1 MDAPTAIYQ
10 ISLIASFIAGMVA
23 LFAPCCISY
32 LLPSYLANV
41 FKERS
46 RVLFMTLIYSLG
58 IFAVMTPIVLGAK
71 FLSSFFFET
80 HNQTYYLGGVFL
92 ILVGGLSF
100 LGIKLPMPH
109 FSYTG
114 KQGKVD
120 VLSTFIL
127 GIFSGITSACC
138 APVLIGVVTLSS
150 LTPSLLQ
157 SLGVGAFYV
166 AGMVAP
172 LYIASLFIHKR
183 NILAQPIFRK
193 HITTLTIFRKEF
205 PILIS
210 NCIAAVVFI
219 ITGILIVVL
228 TLNGT
233 LSMSANQDQVRS
245 NINFVALEATEIT
258 NKIPGVNIFFLVIFI
273 TFIFW
278 MIRLLK
284 KEKNTCC
291 EKEDD
296 HIED

>member
-1 MDAPTAIYQ
+1 MNAPEAIYQ
-10 ISLIASFIAGMVA
+10 ISLVASFIAGMVA

-58 IFAVMTPIVLGAK
+58 IFIVMMPIVLGAK
-71 FLSSFFFET
+71 FLSSFFFAT

-92 ILVGGLSF
+92 ILVGILSF
-100 LGIKLPMPH
+100 FGIKLPMPH

-114 KQGKVD
+114 KQGKAD

-166 AGMVAP
+166 AGMVTP
-172 LYIASLFIHKR
+172 LYMASLFIHKR

-193 HITTLTIFRKEF
+193 HITTLTILRKEF
-205 PILIS
+205 PILFS
-210 NCIAAVVFI
+210 NCIAAAVFI
-219 ITGILIVVL
+219 ITGVLIVVFTL
-228 TLNGT
+228 TGA
-233 LSMSANQDQVRS
+233 LSMSANQDQARS
-245 NINFVALEATEIT
+245 RINLVALKATEIT
-258 NKIPGVNIFFLVIFI
+258 SQIPGMNILFLAIFAM
-273 TFIFW
+273 FMFW
-278 MIRLLK
+278 MMRLLR

-291 EKEDD
+291 EKGKPKV
-296 HIED
+296 

>member
-10 ISLIASFIAGMVA
+10 ISLVASFIAGMVA

-58 IFAVMTPIVLGAK
+58 IFVVMMPVVLGAK
-71 FLSSFFFET
+71 FLSSFFFAT

-92 ILVGGLSF
+92 ILVGILSF

-109 FSYTG
+109 FSYDG
-114 KQGKVD
+114 KQGRAD

-193 HITTLTIFRKEF
+193 HITTLTIFQKEF
-205 PILIS
+205 PIFVS
-210 NCIAAVVFI
+210 NCIAAAVFI
-219 ITGILIVVL
+219 ITGILIIIL
-228 TLNGT
+228 TLTGT
-233 LSMSANQDQVRS
+233 LSMSASQDQVRS
-245 NINFVALEATEIT
+245 NMTPVALMATEIT
-258 NKIPGVNIFFLVIFI
+258 SQIPGMNILFLVVFVM
-273 TFIFW
+273 FIFW
-278 MIRLLK
+278 MMRLLR

-291 EKEDD
+291 EKEENN
-296 HIED
+296 IRK